1 VSNPRVRELAVN
13 PAVVAEV
20 FAEGEAAI
28 VRELDAL
35 NEGQRAKSKSGNGD
49 EGGESE

>member
-1 VSNPRVRELAVN
+1 MSACPLRRRWLRLCCLRVSNPRVRELAVN

-28 VRELDAL
+28 VRELVP
-35 NEGQRAKSKSGNGD
+35 
-49 EGGESE
+49 